1 MSRHPITKWAQRSD
15 RVFLTIELPD
25 AKDVKLNLKPE
36 GHFNFS
42 AKGSD
47 DLPYEFD
54 LELFDAVNVEESKAA
69 VAPRTICYLIK
80 KAESKWWPRLLKKE
94 GKAPVFLKVDW
105 DKWQDED
112 DEDVG
117 FNDFSDMDFSKL
129 DMGGAD
135 DDDFEDDEDDVV
147 ESANKDEEGGKTE
160 KSNGEEEAAAAAA
173 AAEEV
178 KP

>member
-1 MSRHPITKWAQRSD
+1 MSRHPVTKWAQRSD

-54 LELFDAVNVEESKAA
+54 LKLFDAVNVEVLIYRSCCLQESKAV

-80 KAESKWWPRLLKKE
+80 KMSAS
-94 GKAPVFLKVDW
+94 
-105 DKWQDED
+105 
-112 DEDVG
+112 
-117 FNDFSDMDFSKL
+117 
-129 DMGGAD
+129 GG
-135 DDDFEDDEDDVV
+135 
-147 ESANKDEEGGKTE
+147 
-160 KSNGEEEAAAAAA
+160 
-173 AAEEV
+173 
-178 KP
+178 